1 MQNKWED
8 REYVVWIVIG
18 PNVVFEFTTHRD
30 DWREKKWKDAVA
42 LFDMFTPFFLENN
55 SKLHNEN
62 TL

>member
-30 DWREKKWKDAVA
+30 DWREKNGRM
-42 LFDMFTPFFLENN
+42 L
-55 SKLHNEN
+55 
-62 TL
+62 